1 MQPLLARHVVWNSK
15 KFQLPVKTENVA
27 HWPAPGCSWSKTFH
41 SFNFYNNC
49 NPNQPSAAP
58 WFCFKLQLSDP
69 DLIVSLQENRN
80 LTWASNIHS
89 NSRKNL
95 IDSIY
100 EKEISISEEKN
111 SPDLHLWRTE
121 GLRQVLTDLTS
132 TPPIEGEWWS
142 NVRFNQWPLCQW
154 QCLSLIVWKKWYWW
168 QWL

>member
-58 WFCFKLQLSDP
+58 RFCFKLQFSDP
-69 DLIVSLQENRN
+69 DLIVSLQENKSH
-80 LTWASNIHS
+80 LSFKYPFKFQEKS
-89 NSRKNL
+89 DL
-95 IDSIY
+95 DFIY
-100 EKEISISEEKN
+100 EEKKSEKF

-121 GLRQVLTDLTS
+121 GSRQVLTDLTS

-142 NVRFNQWPLCQW
+142 NVRFNQWPLCQC
-154 QCLSLIVWKKWYWW
+154 QCLSLIVCKKW
-168 QWL
+168 L